1 MGFSRRKK
9 KKRKN
14 GGIARAR
21 NGLLA
26 VLVKIRGRIRDIWR
40 AFDFVENRL
49 KKKYSPKSLNFKIKK
64 KHLLF
69 GNIADMDGWRRYN
82 KKEEK
87 NKR

>member
-26 VLVKIRGRIRDIWR
+26 VFVKIRGRIRDIWR
-40 AFDFVENRL
+40 AFDLVENRL
-49 KKKYSPKSLNFKIKK
+49 KPKSLNFKIKK